1 MFIILSR
8 EISSPRYLI
17 KIYISRLILILLRI
31 ILIMLI
37 IVILYIYT
45 ETKPIN
51 NLFYFSHCLI
61 LSLLLTNFIFFDI
74 TLFKNSAEIKIKQSF
89 ITHSLMKIFKTRT

>member
-8 EISSPRYLI
+8 KISSTSYLI
-17 KIYISRLILILLRI
+17 KICILRLILILLRI

-37 IVILYIYT
+37 IIIFNVNT

-51 NLFYFSHCLI
+51 NLFYFIHSLI
-61 LSLLLTNFIFFDI
+61 LSLLLADFIFFDI
-74 TLFKNSAEIKIKQSF
+74 TLFKNRAEIKIK
-89 ITHSLMKIFKTRT
+89 